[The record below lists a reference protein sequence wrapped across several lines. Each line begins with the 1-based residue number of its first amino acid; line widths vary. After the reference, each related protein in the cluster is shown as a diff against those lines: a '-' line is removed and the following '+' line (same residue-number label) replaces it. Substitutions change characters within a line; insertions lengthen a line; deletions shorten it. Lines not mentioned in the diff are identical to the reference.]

1 MLPAVSEP
9 EAKTPEQLLQDAR
22 LRHDDFVQ
30 ARAAMITNKNVQGA
44 LGYCYAK
51 ARLRAARAALPKPT
65 LVKQ

>member
-1 MLPAVSEP
+1 MSE

-30 ARAAMITNKNVQGA
+30 SRAAMLANKNVQGA

-65 LVKQ
+65 LVNQ